1 MDILIAQSNGSPGS
15 GILAFLPILL
25 IGLIFYFLIL
35 RPQNKQRKQHE
46 TELSELKKGDRIVTI
61 GGIHGTISGFKGKEK
76 KMLTIKLDKNTTITV
91 NRSAISGLLNN
102 LDQNESE
109 SLEEQS

>member
-1 MDILIAQSNGSPGS
+1 MDFLIAQSNGPPGS

-46 TELSELKKGDRIVTI
+46 TELSELKKGDKIITRGGLYGKIVNFQGKNGNKVTI
-61 GGIHGTISGFKGKEK
+61 DAGSGV
-76 KMLTIKLDKNTTITV
+76 KLSVARSYIAGLSNNTE
-91 NRSAISGLLNN
+91 
-102 LDQNESE
+102 NETPDRTN
-109 SLEEQS
+109 

>member
-1 MDILIAQSNGSPGS
+1 LDILSAQTNGPPGS

-46 TELSELKKGDRIVTI
+46 TELSELKKGDKIITRGGLYGKIVNFQGKNGNKVTI
-61 GGIHGTISGFKGKEK
+61 DAGSSV
-76 KMLTIKLDKNTTITV
+76 KLSIARSYIAGLSNNTE
-91 NRSAISGLLNN
+91 
-102 LDQNESE
+102 NETPDRTN
-109 SLEEQS
+109 